1 MLLCYTIRNFY
12 RIYINENIKTCF
24 YKIDLE
30 ISRSFLFNFKKSVN
44 TIEEVMK
51 MDRKEYDQ
59 LAEELKPTGHKV
71 KNGFNAFLYGGVMG
85 VIAQAILEFFM
96 NVYHC
101 SQKEAT
107 PMMTITLVFFA
118 CLLTGLGIYDNIAK
132 HAGAGTF
139 IPITGFANSMSSS
152 AMDSRSEGLIFGIG
166 SNMFKLGGTVITY
179 GIVSSSLLGV
189 IRYVIT
195 LFW

>member
-1 MLLCYTIRNFY
+1 
-12 RIYINENIKTCF
+12 
-24 YKIDLE
+24 
-30 ISRSFLFNFKKSVN
+30 
-44 TIEEVMK
+44 

-59 LAEELKPTGHKV
+59 VAEELKPNGHRV
-71 KNGFNAFLYGGVMG
+71 KNGLNAFLYGGVMG
-85 VIAQAILEFFM
+85 AIAQGVLEFFM
-96 NVYHC
+96 SIYHC
-101 SQKEAT
+101 NEKEAT
-107 PMMTITLVFFA
+107 PMMIITLVLVA

-152 AMDSRSEGLIFGIG
+152 ALDCKSEGLILGIG

-179 GIVSSSLLGV
+179 GIVSSALLGV
-189 IRYVIT
+189 IRYVFT